1 MLLEEFTTWEI
12 EELIDYE
19 EELAE
24 GSRKSS
30 RRAASLTGLPIQ
42 QPSDCA
48 AAVSQSGKS
57 VVIFSP

>member
-24 GSRKSS
+24 GSRHNGGS
-30 RRAASLTGLPIQ
+30 ALIGLIACKP
-42 QPSDCA
+42 
-48 AAVSQSGKS
+48 
-57 VVIFSP
+57 